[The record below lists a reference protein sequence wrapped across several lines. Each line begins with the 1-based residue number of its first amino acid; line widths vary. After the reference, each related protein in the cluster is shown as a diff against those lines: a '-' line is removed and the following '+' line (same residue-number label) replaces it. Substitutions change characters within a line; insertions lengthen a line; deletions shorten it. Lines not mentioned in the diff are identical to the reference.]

1 MGRASDAIAS
11 KAAASGQVRHLV
23 GPDERGLSC
32 QTSSFCY
39 LLCTC
44 ALLASHV
51 STFLAV
57 NMFCIFVFSLYY
69 RWLMHHPAPN
79 ASMLRQFPLAKKLD
93 GLFIM
98 HMSVSWATGSPAL
111 GFALAYA
118 IVFVLGDPHKLRA
131 LVFLACITATSV
143 SLYRFDQL
151 PWLYAYTAFNLL
163 GLGAFVQHYVD
174 DDRWSASRLWRWHGG
189 TAIAFAIAVVGIYD
203 AAPST
208 MGYPVN
214 SFTYLF

>member
-1 MGRASDAIAS
+1 MGRNADSAASRH
-11 KAAASGQVRHLV
+11 ASGQPVRHLV
-23 GPDERGLSC
+23 RAEERGLAC

-39 LLCTC
+39 LLCAC

-51 STFLAV
+51 STLLVV

-69 RWLMHHPAPN
+69 RWLMHHPAPS
-79 ASMLRQFPLAKKLD
+79 ASMLGQFPLAKKLD

-98 HMSVSWATGSPAL
+98 HMSVSWSTGSPAL

-118 IVFVLGDPHKLRA
+118 IVFLLGDPHKLRA

-143 SLYRFDQL
+143 SLYRYDHL
-151 PWLYAYTAFNLL
+151 RWLYAYTAFNLL
-163 GLGAFVQHYVD
+163 GLGAFLCHYVD

-189 TAIAFAIAVVGIYD
+189 TAIAFAIAVVGIHD
-203 AAPST
+203 AEPST
-208 MGYPVN
+208 NGYPVN